1 MVADVEGDIGGVE
14 RVLRITGIRV
24 RSRIKIPRGMRE
36 AADRAVATHEDRCPA
51 ATSVRDCIPIT
62 ITADIEEV

>member
-24 RSRIKIPRGMRE
+24 RYRIKIPRGMRE

>member
-1 MVADVEGDIGGVE
+1 MVADVEGDIGGAE

-24 RSRIKIPRGMRE
+24 RYRIKIPRGMRE

>member
-1 MVADVEGDIGGVE
+1 MVAHVESDIGEVE

-24 RSRIKIPRGMRE
+24 RYRIKIPRGMRE

-51 ATSVRDCIPIT
+51 ATSVRNCIPIT